1 MTYTDIEIVCAE
13 CHRPFVFSGRDQRF
27 YFEHDLQVP
36 RRCKACRAAK
46 RRRDAEH
53 EWRRAFRA

>member
-13 CHRPFVFSGRDQRF
+13 CDRPFVFNRRDQKF
-27 YFEHDLQVP
+27 FAEHDLSPP
-36 RRCKACRAAK
+36 RRCKGCRAAK